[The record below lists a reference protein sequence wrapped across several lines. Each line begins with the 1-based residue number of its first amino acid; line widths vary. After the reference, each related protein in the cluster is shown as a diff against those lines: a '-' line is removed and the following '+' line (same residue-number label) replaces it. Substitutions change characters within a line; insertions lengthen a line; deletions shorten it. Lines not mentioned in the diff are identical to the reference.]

1 MTPITIIS
9 DKSHAVDARVDGGR
23 LLIPPDA
30 LPQAIGWTLKPEGL
44 CQDDVCVPVRDRAA
58 LLVGDDLDL
67 AAIAAVLGRQAVV
80 DAEAGIAAIANDTE
94 TRRRALDGL
103 EAPDFALG
111 DLDGATHHLH
121 EWRGTKKLL
130 VAFASW

>member
-80 DAEAGIAAIANDTE
+80 DAEAGIAVIANDTE

>member
-9 DKSHAVDARVDGGR
+9 DKYHAVDARVDGGR

-30 LPQAIGWTLKPEGL
+30 LPQAIGWTLKPDGL

>member
-1 MTPITIIS
+1 
-9 DKSHAVDARVDGGR
+9 
-23 LLIPPDA
+23 
-30 LPQAIGWTLKPEGL
+30 
-44 CQDDVCVPVRDRAA
+44 
-58 LLVGDDLDL
+58 
-67 AAIAAVLGRQAVV
+67 VV

-94 TRRRALDGL
+94 TRRRAIDGL